1 MASAASRH
9 DVANDIGVS
18 ASDQTNTTYSLSER
32 NSWELIIAFTGPVG
46 SGVSTACAEIE
57 KKLKSDFG
65 YETHY
70 IKISDIIKDYAE
82 QVGVD
87 LGGPSDPY
95 KRVDDLQSAGNKLR
109 MRKATYLADRA
120 IEIINT
126 LRRDSEGVLK
136 QENAPDIPVQKR
148 TAYIIDSL
156 KNPEEVRR
164 LRQVYSDL
172 FWHVTVFAPDQV
184 REKRLIAS
192 NIIETS
198 VRHIMKRDEQE
209 GEKTGQQVSKT
220 AHLADFFIR
229 NHTDVVHNI
238 EPAIRRFLD
247 TIFGTELYTPTLNET
262 GMMKAASAAVR
273 SACMSRQVGA
283 AIYSAQNELIG
294 VGCNDVPKSGGGLY
308 SSDLAE
314 EEDNRCYRWGGKK
327 CHNDDKKQKLA
338 TSIAKNMTNT
348 EDEDSGRF
356 REVYTMV
363 AESESKNLIEF
374 SRSVHAEMEAIVS
387 VARGGKGSTV
397 NGTLY
402 TTTFPCHSCARHI
415 IAAGIKRV
423 IFIEPYSKS
432 LALELHHDAITL
444 TDEANKVQF
453 QQYEGFAPR
462 SSMRVFSSVGRDRKS
477 STGKFIEISRRDAS
491 PLFPHPLDSYMIS
504 EELVI
509 QELAQLEGKDSG
521 EIQTGQ
527 SISSAAFDASSNK

>member
-1 MASAASRH
+1 MASAASRQNE
-9 DVANDIGVS
+9 ANGSDVS
-18 ASDQTNTTYSLSER
+18 ASDRQKTTYKLSER
-32 NSWELIIAFTGPVG
+32 NSLELIIAFTGPVG

-57 KKLKSDFG
+57 KRLKSDFG

-70 IKISDIIKDYAE
+70 IKISDVIREYAG
-82 QVGVD
+82 QVGID
-87 LGGPSDPY
+87 LKKPLNPSE
-95 KRVDDLQSAGNKLR
+95 RVDEFQSAGNKLR
-109 MRKATYLADRA
+109 TLKASYLADRA

-126 LRRDSEGVLK
+126 LRRDSAGVLE
-136 QENAPDIPVQKR
+136 QEDAPDIPVQKR
-148 TAYIIDSL
+148 TAYVIDSL
-156 KNPEEVRR
+156 KNPEEVKR
-164 LRQVYSDL
+164 LRQVYGDL

-192 NIIETS
+192 SIIETS
-198 VRHIMKRDEQE
+198 VRYIMKRDEQE
-209 GEKTGQQVSKT
+209 GEKAGQQVSKT

-283 AIYSAQNELIG
+283 AIYSAENELIG

-314 EEDNRCYRWGGKK
+314 EEDKRCYRWGGKK

-338 TSIAKNMTNT
+338 TSIAKIVTGID
-348 EDEDSGRF
+348 DEGSGRF
-356 REVYTMV
+356 REVYSNVT
-363 AESESKNLIEF
+363 ESESKNLIEF

-432 LALELHHDAITL
+432 LALELHNDAITL
-444 TDEANKVQF
+444 TDEPHKVQF
-453 QQYEGFAPR
+453 EQYEGFAPR
-462 SSMRVFSSVGRDRKS
+462 SSMRVFSSVGRDRKDS
-477 STGKFIEISRRDAS
+477 AGKFIEISRRDAS
-491 PLFPHPLDSYMIS
+491 PLFPHPLDSYMSS

-509 QELAQLEGKDSG
+509 QELAQLEGDNGG
-521 EIQTGQ
+521 EAQTG
-527 SISSAAFDASSNK
+527 S